1 MVRLEE
7 LPDKPGAGEGPVS
20 SEEPVSI
27 EDDADMDDLYEQ
39 AAARGGFTDK
49 TFEEAL
55 SDLSK
60 TPLFMTSLAD
70 AGSEENVALE
80 ALKALAYEGT
90 KSEAAQN
97 FKEQGNECVQEKKW
111 SDAKEFYTKGIAV
124 IHDKD
129 EARWDQ
135 PKDNTEEQKLR
146 VLLDEQLHAN
156 RARCNLEL
164 SRCTVA
170 LNRD

>member
-7 LPDKPGAGEGPVS
+7 LPVEASSDSKPETTDEPVTSEEGP
-20 SEEPVSI
+20 
-27 EDDADMDDLYEQ
+27 DMDDLYEQ

-70 AGSEENVALE
+70 AGTEENIALE
-80 ALKALAYEGT
+80 ALQALQYEGT

-97 FKEQGNECVQEKKW
+97 FKDQGNECVQEKKW
-111 SDAKEFYTKGIAV
+111 SDAKEYYTKGIAV
-124 IHDKD
+124 LQDKD
-129 EARWDQ
+129 EVRWDQ
-135 PKDNTEEQKLR
+135 PDDGAKEQKLR
-146 VLLDEQLHAN
+146 LLLNEQLHIN

-164 SRCTVA
+164 SKYDAIHR
-170 LNRD
+170 